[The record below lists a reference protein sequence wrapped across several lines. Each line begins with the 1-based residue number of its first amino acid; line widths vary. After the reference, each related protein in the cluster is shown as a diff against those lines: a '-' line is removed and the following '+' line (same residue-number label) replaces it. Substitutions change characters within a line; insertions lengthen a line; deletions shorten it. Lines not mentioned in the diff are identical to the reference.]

1 MSERA
6 ITQVSARRRRTMKRL
21 SAIFVTAAAL
31 TALIVSPVDAD
42 AQGHARGRTFTKVD
56 VGRVIARVEDQS
68 GAFRKAV
75 DRQLDHSRLNG
86 SKREDRINA
95 EVKQYDRTVDELRSE
110 FGRHDSWMDTR
121 GNVERVLHEAADVNR
136 IIRGENLGRGVEN
149 EWGNLRREL
158 NMLADVY
165 NLTPLR

>member
-1 MSERA
+1 
-6 ITQVSARRRRTMKRL
+6 MKKL
-21 SAIFVTAAAL
+21 SAMFVTAAAL
-31 TALIVSPVDAD
+31 AALMASPVDAG
-42 AQGHARGRTFTKVD
+42 AEGRARGRVYTKVD

-75 DRQLDHSRLNG
+75 DRSLDHSRLNG

-110 FGRHDSWMDTR
+110 FSRRDSWMETR
-121 GNVERVLHEAADVNR
+121 GSVERVLHQAADVNH
-136 IIRGENLGRGVEN
+136 IMHDENLGRGVEN

-158 NMLADVY
+158 NALADVY
-165 NLTPLR
+165 NLKPLR